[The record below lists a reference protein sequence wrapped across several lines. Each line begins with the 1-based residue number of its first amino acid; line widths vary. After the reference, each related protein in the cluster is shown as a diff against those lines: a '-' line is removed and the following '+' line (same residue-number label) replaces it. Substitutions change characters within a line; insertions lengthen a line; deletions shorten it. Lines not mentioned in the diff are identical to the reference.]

1 MIEYITGHVGPLMFA
16 ALAFFLMIGYPVT
29 FSLGAIGL
37 SFGSGSESDV
47 LEAVF
52 HNVKDKLY
60 PADFVVLPNGEP
72 RWRNQ
77 AQNMID
83 GLIEDGIIV
92 KKNGKLWLR

>member
-1 MIEYITGHVGPLMFA
+1 MERQTSKPEFVQPIVE
-16 ALAFFLMIGYPVT
+16 ALR
-29 FSLGAIGL
+29 GL
-37 SFGSGSESDV
+37 GSGSEDDV

-52 HNVKDKLY
+52 LIVKDRLC

-83 GLIEDGIIV
+83 GLIEDGVIV
-92 KKNGKLWLR
+92 KKDGLLRLG

>member
-1 MIEYITGHVGPLMFA
+1 MDKQTSKPEYVKPIVE
-16 ALAFFLMIGYPVT
+16 ALQ
-29 FSLGAIGL
+29 
-37 SFGSGSESDV
+37 SFGSGSEDEV

-52 HNVKDKLY
+52 HNIKDKLY

-92 KKNGKLWLR
+92 KKYGKLWLR